1 MRDESAGVAPSPLAR
16 ALNTAINRLLALDAG
31 AAVRLARIE
40 GRTLA
45 VELRG
50 HDWHGHAR
58 VHHGELVVLRG
69 VPTTVDVTVRGRAAD
84 FIALARANRRGEML
98 GAGRVE
104 IAGDLAVAQEVQAL
118 LAGLDLDVEGLLAR
132 YVGDVAAHRLGRVLR
147 GAADFAERGARKF
160 ERDTGD
166 YLRFESRSVPSRD
179 EIEEFA
185 RAVFD
190 LGDAVDRAE
199 ARVRRLR
206 VRRRR

>member
-1 MRDESAGVAPSPLAR
+1 MSDAAAGPAPLER

-45 VELRG
+45 IELRG
-50 HDWHGHAR
+50 HAWQGHAR
-58 VHHGELVVLRG
+58 VHHGELEVLRG
-69 VPTTVDVTVRGRAAD
+69 APARVDVTVRGRPAD

-118 LAGLDLDVEGLLAR
+118 LASLDLDVEGLLAR
-132 YVGDVAAHRLGRVLR
+132 YLGDVAAHRLGRFLR
-147 GAADFAERGARKF
+147 GAAGFAERGARQF
-160 ERDTGD
+160 ERDAGD
-166 YLRFESRSVPSRD
+166 YLRFEARSVPSRD
-179 EIEEFA
+179 EVDGFA
-185 RAVFD
+185 REVFE

-199 ARVRRLR
+199 ARLRRLR
-206 VRRRR
+206 ERSPR